1 MIFRARL
8 LRPNTRNES
17 DPYLQCVSLIILM
30 QFSLA
35 RSTVF
40 LLEHCPM
47 PIGCTTQCRLLTK
60 IYWERN
66 RNYVLVVK
74 SNAVTIEV
82 CDLS

>member
-1 MIFRARL
+1 MFLARL
-8 LRPNTRNES
+8 LIQTTRNAS
-17 DPYLQCVSLIILM
+17 QIIPM

-47 PIGCTTQCRLLTK
+47 PVGCTTQCRLLTK

-66 RNYVLVVK
+66 HSYLLAVK

-82 CDLS
+82 CV